1 MKNHGPILLI
11 ITEINILPDA
21 VVAGSASVVDVVVGA
36 FVVGVDVTFIV
47 RVVVG
52 FNPVVAVD
60 GPDDACVV
68 NVVADR
74 GFNV

>member
-1 MKNHGPILLI
+1 
-11 ITEINILPDA
+11 
-21 VVAGSASVVDVVVGA
+21 VVVGA

-60 GPDDACVV
+60 GPDDTYVV

-74 GFNV
+74 VFND